1 MARIAC
7 APALA
12 ALLRLAALWLALSL
26 AAGPAAAQSG
36 PPASLVADR
45 VQVLGNQT
53 LVAEGNVEVLYQGRR
68 LTASQ
73 IIFDQSTNSL
83 SINGPIRIEE
93 GDQYL
98 VLASRAELDA
108 KLENGILESAR
119 MVLGQQLQLAAA
131 EMARADG
138 RYTQLYKTVASSC
151 MVCVSNPVPLWQ
163 IRAKRV
169 VHDQLERQLYFD
181 NATIQ
186 VMGVSIFYLP
196 RLRLPDPTLKRATGF
211 LIPQLRTTSRLGTG
225 IKIPYFI
232 AMGPS
237 QDLTLAPYISSR
249 TTTIDL
255 RYRRVFGN
263 GRLSF
268 SGAYTSD
275 RILPGK
281 KRGYIFGTGNF
292 RYPHD
297 YRLRFDIQSTSDAAY
312 LLDYGIS
319 DKDRLKSDVEL
330 SRTRRDSY
338 LSAALVHYQ
347 SLRSS
352 EDNATLPTLI
362 GDAFY
367 QRRITNGPFGGIAG
381 YRLEAHSHVRASTT
395 PTDANLDGIV
405 DGRDVSRASLRLDWQ
420 KTWTLRSG
428 IELSALS
435 EVNADFYAIGQDAT
449 AAGTVSRITPFAAVT
464 LRWPWSK
471 TTARGVSHVIEP
483 VAQFVFSDDFG
494 PTVPN
499 EDSTRVEFDEG
510 NLFSLSR
517 FPGSDVYERGLRANI
532 GVSWTRYDPGGW
544 SLGLTVGRILRAR
557 DLGQFNQ
564 GSGLAGKNS
573 DWLAAVQL
581 RIDPKLTL
589 TNRALFSDGLK
600 FSRNEARISYSG
612 ERLKLGSSFVWLR
625 AETGVS
631 ATNRSEWS
639 VDGSYTLRDNW
650 TGRFDW
656 RYDFV
661 TKNAASAGI
670 GLVYLTECIELD
682 LSLSRRFTSSTT
694 VEPETKFSLKVGV
707 AGVGASRRVKPG
719 KSGCYG

>member
-1 MARIAC
+1 MGLNGRFV
-7 APALA
+7 ALA
-12 ALLRLAALWLALSL
+12 ALLLGLVL
-26 AAGPAAAQSG
+26 GPVGARAQQQ
-36 PPASLVADR
+36 ASLMADR

-53 LVAEGNVEVLYQGRR
+53 LVAEGNVEVLYAGRR

-73 IIFDQSTNSL
+73 IIFDQATNKL
-83 SINGPIRIEE
+83 DIKGPIRIEE
-93 GDQYL
+93 GKQYV
-98 VLASRAELDA
+98 VLANRAQLDA
-108 KLENGILESAR
+108 SLENGILESAR
-119 MVLGQQLQLAAA
+119 VVLGQQLQLAAA
-131 EMARADG
+131 EMARVDG

-151 MVCVSNPVPLWQ
+151 MVCVSNPMPLWQ

-169 VHDQLERQLYFD
+169 VHNQVERQLYFE

-186 VMGVSIFYLP
+186 VMGISIFYLP

-237 QDLTLAPYISSR
+237 QDITVTPYLSAR
-249 TTTIDL
+249 TTTLDL

-268 SGAYTSD
+268 AGAYTSD
-275 RILPGK
+275 SILPGK
-281 KRGYIFGTGNF
+281 TRGYVFATGDF

-312 LLDYGIS
+312 LLDYGYS
-319 DKDRLKSDVEL
+319 DQDRLKSDVEL
-330 SRTRRDSY
+330 DRTRRDSY

-347 SLRSS
+347 SLRAS

-362 GDAFY
+362 ADGY
-367 QRRITNGPFGGIAG
+367 YERRFARAPLGGTAG

-395 PTDANLDGIV
+395 PTDVNLDGIV
-405 DGRDVSRASLRLDWQ
+405 DGRDVSRASIRLDWQ
-420 KTWTLRSG
+420 KSWVMQSG
-428 IELSALS
+428 IEVTTLS
-435 EVNADFYAIGQDAT
+435 EINADLYAIGQDAT
-449 AAGTVSRITPFAAVT
+449 SPPSVARVTPFAAVT

-471 TTARGVSHVIEP
+471 TTARGVAYVIEP
-483 VAQFVFSDDFG
+483 IAQFVFSRDFG
-494 PTVPN
+494 PSVPN

-517 FPGSDVYERGLRANI
+517 FPGSDKYERGLRANL
-532 GVSWTRYDPGGW
+532 GLSWTRYDPTGW
-544 SLGLTVGRILRAR
+544 SLGLTVGRIIRKR
-557 DLGQFNQ
+557 DLGQFNT
-564 GSGLAGKNS
+564 GSGLTGVMS
-573 DWLAAVQL
+573 DWLVGVQL
-581 RIDPKLTL
+581 KIDPKLTL
-589 TNRALFSDGLK
+589 TNRALFNDGLQ
-600 FSRNEARISYSG
+600 FSRNETRINYTG
-612 ERLKLGSSFVWLR
+612 ERLSLGSSFVWLR

-631 ATNRSEWS
+631 TANQSEWS
-639 VDGSYTLRDNW
+639 VDGSYKLRDNW

-661 TKNAASAGI
+661 TKNASSAGV

-682 LSLSRRFTSSTT
+682 LSLSRRFTSSTS
-694 VEPETKFSLKVGV
+694 VAPETKFSLKVGV